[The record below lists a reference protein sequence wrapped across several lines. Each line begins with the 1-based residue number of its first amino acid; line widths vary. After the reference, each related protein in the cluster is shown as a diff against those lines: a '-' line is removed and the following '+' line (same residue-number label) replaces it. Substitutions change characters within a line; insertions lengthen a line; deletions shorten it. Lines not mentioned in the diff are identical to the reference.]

1 MKMIGKKAT
10 KRKTIS
16 LIEDVRL
23 EDGQIYKAKID
34 TGADSSSIDQKLV
47 KRLGEKEL
55 LPPKT
60 IRSALGRS
68 QRPMI
73 MLEIELGGQRIKKGF
88 TISDRSALK
97 YKVLIGKDIL
107 KKGEFLID
115 PLK

>member
-1 MKMIGKKAT
+1 MLPKKSK
-10 KRKTIS
+10 KRKIIS
-16 LIEDVRL
+16 LIEDVQL
-23 EDGQIYKAKID
+23 EDGQVYKAKID
-34 TGADSSSIDQKLV
+34 TGADSSSIDEKLV
-47 KRLGEKEL
+47 KRLGDREL

-60 IRSALGRS
+60 VRSALGRS

-73 MLEIELGGQRIKKGF
+73 MLEIELGGERIKKGF
-88 TISDRSALK
+88 TISDRSSLK